1 MQVSAK
7 ECQSFESNIDSI
19 IKFAKNVNRKEILVR
34 DLFVLFFSLEQT
46 NKKKIIAENKHR
58 MCWKL
63 ANTFYLWLSI
73 AWKKNCSKT
82 LSLGLCFVWKINAHY
97 KILHAN
103 FFSSEHDNF
112 KLITRIFFLH
122 LFLPIYGVYNP
133 EFHLGNHTRINHRS
147 SQDVLRVSFRF

>member
-1 MQVSAK
+1 MSTGK
-7 ECQSFESNIDSI
+7 RFLS
-19 IKFAKNVNRKEILVR
+19 EIY
-34 DLFVLFFSLEQT
+34 LFYFSHWNKQT
-46 NKKKIIAENKHR
+46 KKKIIAENKHR